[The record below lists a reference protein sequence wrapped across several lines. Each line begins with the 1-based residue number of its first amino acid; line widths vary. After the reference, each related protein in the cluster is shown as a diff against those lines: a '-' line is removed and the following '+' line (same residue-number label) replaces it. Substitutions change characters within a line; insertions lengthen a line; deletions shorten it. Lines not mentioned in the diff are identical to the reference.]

1 MTNREPLA
9 IRGALVA
16 VAAVLVQLAV
26 AFGVDLTV
34 EQLAAVSATINVI
47 SAAAFGAFCWSGVAG
62 GLWLRDSKEQPDEP
76 GRK

>member
-47 SAAAFGAFCWSGVAG
+47 SAAAVVLWSRGKVTPVDDPRLG
-62 GLWLRDSKEQPDEP
+62 D
-76 GRK
+76 